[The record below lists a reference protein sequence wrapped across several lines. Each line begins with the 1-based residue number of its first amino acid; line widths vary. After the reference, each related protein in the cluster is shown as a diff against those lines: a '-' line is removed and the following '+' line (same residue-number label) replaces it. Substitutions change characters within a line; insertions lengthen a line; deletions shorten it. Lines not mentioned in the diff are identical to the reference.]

1 MTGPR
6 KGTMPVV
13 HAFCPSCR
21 KTMSEIMIGG
31 AGGLEEAEK
40 RARARVCQHMSAKH
54 PRDSALTRPG
64 WEVMYWS
71 LEVREDWMEYAAA
84 GSEEP
89 SPQSQA
95 WPRASQAGPEPAGL
109 SGGPPP
115 PSPGVVHNPS
125 PFAPSHLIPPPPA
138 RSPPPASLCDTA
150 ASAQPRQPQPQQDRS
165 QVAGQAQMPPVSRE
179 GRPTHSRESRRPLPA
194 MSSRSSSSSWSGPR
208 ERRCRGP
215 VHMRRRAPSAPARSL
230 PRAAQSPTPEARQT
244 TDAATGGLRLD
255 AVIGVLLRARVQN
268 LPHLLA
274 PLLGSLPTDQL
285 RTTVGLVVEELRRR
299 EASSPGQS

>member
-31 AGGLEEAEK
+31 AGGLEGAEK
-40 RARARVCQHMSAKH
+40 RARARVCQHMWAKH
-54 PRDSALTRPG
+54 PGASTLTCPG
-64 WEVMYWS
+64 WDVMYWS
-71 LEVREDWMEYAAA
+71 LEVRVDWEEY
-84 GSEEP
+84 
-89 SPQSQA
+89 
-95 WPRASQAGPEPAGL
+95 
-109 SGGPPP
+109 
-115 PSPGVVHNPS
+115 
-125 PFAPSHLIPPPPA
+125 
-138 RSPPPASLCDTA
+138 T
-150 ASAQPRQPQPQQDRS
+150 
-165 QVAGQAQMPPVSRE
+165 VSRE

-215 VHMRRRAPSAPARSL
+215 VHMRRRAPSALARSL

-244 TDAATGGLRLD
+244 TD

>member
-13 HAFCPSCR
+13 HAFCPSCNN
-21 KTMSEIMIGG
+21 TMSELMIGG
-31 AGGLEEAEK
+31 PSGLKEAEK
-40 RARARVCQHMSAKH
+40 RARARVCQHMWAKH
-54 PRDSALTRPG
+54 PEASTLTCPG
-64 WEVMYWS
+64 WDVMYWS
-71 LEVREDWMEYAAA
+71 LEVWVDWEEY
-84 GSEEP
+84 
-89 SPQSQA
+89 
-95 WPRASQAGPEPAGL
+95 
-109 SGGPPP
+109 
-115 PSPGVVHNPS
+115 
-125 PFAPSHLIPPPPA
+125 
-138 RSPPPASLCDTA
+138 T
-150 ASAQPRQPQPQQDRS
+150 
-165 QVAGQAQMPPVSRE
+165 VSRE

-194 MSSRSSSSSWSGPR
+194 MSSRSSSSSWSSGPR

-215 VHMRRRAPSAPARSL
+215 VHMRRRAPSALARFL

-255 AVIGVLLRARVQN
+255 AVIGVLLRAQVRN

-299 EASSPGQS
+299 EASSAGWS